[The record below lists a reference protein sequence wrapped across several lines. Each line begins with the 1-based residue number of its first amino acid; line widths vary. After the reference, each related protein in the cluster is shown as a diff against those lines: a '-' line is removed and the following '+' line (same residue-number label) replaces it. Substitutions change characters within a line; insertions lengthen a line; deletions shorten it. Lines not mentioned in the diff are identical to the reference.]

1 MNLNIER
8 AKLHRKKKNF
18 VKNINKIVKIIPRF
32 KKKCQNNVNW
42 WLEALILEQLPLR
55 QMSRTD
61 TIACLWIRKEE
72 EKKLLFLSP
81 NFWKKMTKRLN
92 GSWKLTKLLRL
103 HKNYYDEKSLSD
115 NIFWPIYPFQQFDFE
130 KIVLGQFIFD
140 STLKFLVFS
149 AAHFPLAFS
158 LVKSHWFNR
167 KTFPLGCWNKTGG
180 GNSCKNS
187 SIVNS

>member
-61 TIACLWIRKEE
+61 TIACL
-72 EKKLLFLSP
+72 
-81 NFWKKMTKRLN
+81 
-92 GSWKLTKLLRL
+92 
-103 HKNYYDEKSLSD
+103 
-115 NIFWPIYPFQQFDFE
+115 
-130 KIVLGQFIFD
+130 
-140 STLKFLVFS
+140 
-149 AAHFPLAFS
+149 
-158 LVKSHWFNR
+158 
-167 KTFPLGCWNKTGG
+167 
-180 GNSCKNS
+180 
-187 SIVNS
+187 